1 MRKAAFY
8 SVVFLAV
15 IFSLAG
21 ITPMAAAKTYTITF
35 STWRPPN
42 DLTSVGWIEAM
53 GKEFEKRS
61 NGQIQFKAYYAGALG
76 GPRDH
81 FTIVKDGLADM
92 ADFAGSWMPGKFN
105 LSEVAN
111 LPMTAERSQNVIKAM
126 NMLREKGYFDK
137 EWGEVELLAFCG
149 IAPYDLTFRKV
160 QPMTMAELKGLKC
173 RTPGGFISDYLENL
187 GMIPVKVLPS
197 DAYMSWQTGVV
208 DAWVHPTGVVLKYKF
223 FELPTKSILDCNLQV
238 FGNAA
243 LIMNKKKF
251 ASLPP
256 DLQKMIRE
264 VGNEYATVMADI
276 SYKEDE
282 DALVAA
288 KKVGIVVYRMPDE
301 EMKKIK
307 DAGLPIWDKYVNDL
321 EAKGLP
327 AKEVAIEFTNALR
340 SLGENP
346 PYPAKK

>member
-1 MRKAAFY
+1 MRKTAIY
-8 SVVFLAV
+8 SIVFLAIV
-15 IFSLAG
+15 FGLAS
-21 ITPMAAAKTYTITF
+21 IIQMAEAKTYTITF
-35 STWRPPN
+35 STWRAPN
-42 DLTSVGWIEAM
+42 DRTSVGWIEPM

-61 NGQIQFKAYYAGALG
+61 NGQIKFKAYYAGALG
-76 GPRDH
+76 KPRDH
-81 FTIVKDGLADM
+81 FTIVKDGVADM

-126 NMLREKGYFDK
+126 NMLRGKGYFDK

-160 QPMTMAELKGLKC
+160 QPMTMAEMKGLKA
-173 RTPGGFISDYLENL
+173 RTPGGFISDYLKGL

-197 DAYMSWQTGVV
+197 DAYMAWQTGIV
-208 DAWVHPTGVVLKYKF
+208 DAWVHPPGVVLKYKLL
-223 FELPTKSILDCNLQV
+223 ELPTKSMLDCNLQV
-238 FGNAA
+238 FGNAG

-251 ASLPP
+251 TALPS
-256 DLQKMIRE
+256 DLQKIVRE

-276 SYKEDE
+276 SYKESE

-288 KKVGIVVYRMPDE
+288 KKAGVVVYRMPEE
-301 EMKKIK
+301 EMNKIRA
-307 DAGLPIWDKYVNDL
+307 AGKAMWDKYVNDL

-327 AKEVAIEFTNALR
+327 AKEVATEFAKELR

-346 PYPAKK
+346 PYK